1 MANLYAKPESR
12 PRVVPTEPQRPARID
27 DFLRRQNW
35 MDRLAEA
42 FQTLITAVYRVL
54 GSPGRLLK
62 STLHGTRVL
71 GHPLHPAVTDI
82 PLGAWTVGV
91 IADWA
96 AHVTPSVPPHAGDLA
111 LVIGILAALL
121 AAASGYTDFR
131 DTYGQER
138 RYGLTHGLFMTTTI
152 IVMLISLGVRVW
164 GGDGSVAAAVI
175 STVGLG
181 LGLGGAFFGGHM
193 TFGLGT
199 MVNHL
204 AFASGP
210 EDYVRVGEPKDFS
223 DNAMKLVDAAGM
235 QVLMVRLDGRLR
247 AMADVCSHAGGPL
260 HEGKLQDGVVTC
272 PWHGSRFCIANG
284 RALSGPA
291 TFDQPVLDVRE
302 SDSAVEVKLVR
313 APK

>member
-1 MANLYAKPESR
+1 MAELNAKDVSR
-12 PRVVPTEPQRPARID
+12 FRLVPQGRKRPARID
-27 DFLRRQNW
+27 NFLRRQGW
-35 MDRLAEA
+35 MDGLAEVI
-42 FQTLITAVYRVL
+42 QGLVTVVYGAL
-54 GSPGRLLK
+54 GAPGRVIK

-71 GHPLHPAVTDI
+71 GHPLHPAVTDL
-82 PLGAWTVGV
+82 PLGAWTVAV

-96 AHVTPSVPPHAGDLA
+96 AHITPAVPPRAGDLA

-138 RYGLTHGLFMTTTI
+138 RYGLTHGLFMTTTV
-152 IVMLISLGVRVW
+152 IVMLVSLAVRIW

-175 STVGLG
+175 STVGLA
-181 LGLGGAFFGGHM
+181 LGFGGAYFGGHM
-193 TFGLGT
+193 TCDFGT

-210 EDYVRVGEPKDFS
+210 QDFARVGAPSDFP
-223 DNAMKLVDAAGM
+223 NGAMKLVEAGGM
-235 QVLMVRLDGRLR
+235 QVLVVRLDGRLH
-247 AMADVCSHAGGPL
+247 AIADVCSHAGGPL

-272 PWHGSRFCIANG
+272 PWHGSRFCVGNG

-291 TFDQPVLDVRE
+291 TFDQPVLEVRE
-302 SDSAVEVKLVR
+302 SDSAVEVKL
-313 APK
+313 AQELH

>member
-1 MANLYAKPESR
+1 MAPVNSKDVSR
-12 PRVVPTEPQRPARID
+12 FRVVPAERKRPARID
-27 DFLRRQNW
+27 DFLRHQSW
-35 MDRLAEA
+35 MDPLAEV
-42 FQTLITAVYRVL
+42 FQGLITAIYGVLGAPGRVL
-54 GSPGRLLK
+54 K
-62 STLHGTRVL
+62 SALHGTRVL
-71 GHPLHPAVTDI
+71 GHPLHPALTDV
-82 PLGAWTVGV
+82 PLGAWTVAV
-91 IADWA
+91 VADWA
-96 AHVTPSVPPHAGDLA
+96 AHVTPAVPPRAGDLA

-152 IVMLISLGVRVW
+152 VVMLVSLGVRIW

-181 LGLGGAFFGGHM
+181 LGFGGAFFGGHM

-210 EDYVRVGEPKDFS
+210 EEYVRVGAPKDFP
-223 DNAMKLVDAAGM
+223 DGAMKLVEAGGM
-235 QVLMVRLDGRLR
+235 RVLMVRLDGRLN
-247 AMADVCSHAGGPL
+247 AVADVCSHAGGPL

-272 PWHGSRFCIANG
+272 PWHGSRFCLADG

-291 TFDQPVLDVRE
+291 TFDQPVLEVRE
-302 SDSAVEVKLVR
+302 SDGGVDVKLAQEFR
-313 APK
+313 

>member
-1 MANLYAKPESR
+1 MANLNAKQESHL
-12 PRVVPTEPQRPARID
+12 RVVPTERQRPARID

-35 MDRLAEA
+35 MDGLAEA
-42 FQTLITAVYRVL
+42 IQGLVTAVYGVL

-71 GHPLHPAVTDI
+71 GHPLHPAVTDL

-96 AHVTPSVPPHAGDLA
+96 AHVTPAIPPRAGDLA

-152 IVMLISLGVRVW
+152 IVMLISLGVRIW

-175 STVGLG
+175 STAGLG

-210 EDYVRVGEPKDFS
+210 DDYVRVGVPKDFS
-223 DNAMKLVDAAGM
+223 DGAMKLVDAAGM
-235 QVLMVRLDGRLR
+235 PVLMVRIDGRLR
-247 AMADVCSHAGGPL
+247 AMADICSHAGGPL

-291 TFDQPVLDVRE
+291 TFDQPVLEVRE
-302 SDSAVEVKLVR
+302 SDAAVEVKLAR
-313 APK
+313 ELH

>member
-1 MANLYAKPESR
+1 MAQVNSKDASR
-12 PRVVPTEPQRPARID
+12 FRVVPAERKRPARID
-27 DFLRRQNW
+27 DFLRRQGW
-35 MDRLAEA
+35 MDGLGEV
-42 FQTLITAVYRVL
+42 FQGLITAIYRAL
-54 GSPGRLLK
+54 GAPGRVLK

-71 GHPLHPAVTDI
+71 GHPLHPALTDV
-82 PLGAWTVGV
+82 PLGAWSVAV

-96 AHVTPSVPPHAGDLA
+96 AHVTPAVPPRAGDLA

-152 IVMLISLGVRVW
+152 VVMLVSLGVRIW

-175 STVGLG
+175 STIGLG
-181 LGLGGAFFGGHM
+181 LGFGGAFFGGHM

-210 EDYVRVGEPKDFS
+210 QEYVRVGAPKDFP
-223 DNAMKLVDAAGM
+223 DGAMKLVEAGDM
-235 QVLMVRLDGRLR
+235 SVLVVRLDGRLT
-247 AMADVCSHAGGPL
+247 AIADVCSHAGGPL

-272 PWHGSRFCIANG
+272 PWHGSRFCLANG

-291 TFDQPVLDVRE
+291 TFDQPVFEVRE
-302 SDSAVEVKLVR
+302 SDAAVEVKL
-313 APK
+313 AQELH